1 MATMSVVSDV
11 PNIRRISRKSVDVC
25 LWRPILLGRCRESTV
40 RGHGVL
46 SGGTIMDYKT
56 SVTREEVLL
65 TVILVLATITLTVV
79 S

>member
-1 MATMSVVSDV
+1 
-11 PNIRRISRKSVDVC
+11 
-25 LWRPILLGRCRESTV
+25 
-40 RGHGVL
+40 
-46 SGGTIMDYKT
+46 MDYKT